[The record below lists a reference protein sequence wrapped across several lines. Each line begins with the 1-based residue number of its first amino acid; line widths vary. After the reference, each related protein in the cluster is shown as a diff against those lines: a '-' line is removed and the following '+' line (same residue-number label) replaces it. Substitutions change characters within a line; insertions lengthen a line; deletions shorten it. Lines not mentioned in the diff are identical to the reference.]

1 MKKKDFS
8 GLNFFFFSEIVETL
22 KDHPNKYALEI
33 FTTGCNFKCFHCHN
47 YEEVN
52 TPNAPKY
59 GFNELLNKLKE
70 LVEIGIYDLLIICGG
85 EPTIYGNRLVKA
97 IEIFKKELNIPIRLD
112 TNGSNPKVLKELID
126 KNLIDG
132 VAMDIKFPYWK
143 FFDVN
148 GEKQKKYEKIIGI
161 PFTKIL
167 QQKLLQSID
176 LIIENLDNE
185 YSLFRTVK
193 YPLLDEEDLKEIKN
207 YLTKKGWKSYY
218 QVNEFKYVIV
228 EK

>member
-1 MKKKDFS
+1 MEEKNFND
-8 GLNFFFFSEIVETL
+8 LNFFFFSEIIETL

-59 GFNELLNKLKE
+59 DFNELLDKLKE

-85 EPTIYGNRLVKA
+85 EPTIHREKLIKA
-97 IEIFKKELNIPIRLD
+97 MKIFKKELQIPIRLD
-112 TNGSNPKVLKELID
+112 TNGSNPEIIKELIN
-126 KNLIDG
+126 KKLIDG
-132 VAMDIKFPYWK
+132 IAMDIKFPYWK
-143 FFDVN
+143 FFEVN
-148 GEKQKKYEKIIGI
+148 KEKQKKYEQIIGI
-161 PFTKIL
+161 PFTKTL
-167 QQKLLQSID
+167 QQKLLKSID
-176 LIIENLDNE
+176 LIIKNLNNE

-193 YPLLDEEDLKEIKN
+193 YPLLDEEDLIEIKK
-207 YLTKKGWKSYY
+207 YIIEKGWKSYY
-218 QVNEFKYVIV
+218 QTNEFKYVII